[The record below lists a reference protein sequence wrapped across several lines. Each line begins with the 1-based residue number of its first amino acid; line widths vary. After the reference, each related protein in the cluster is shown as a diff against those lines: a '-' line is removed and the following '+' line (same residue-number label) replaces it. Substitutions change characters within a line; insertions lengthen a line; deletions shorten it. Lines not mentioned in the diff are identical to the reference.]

1 MSISA
6 LLAKLSSNPEDV
18 QFDEVISVIDE
29 NYDFTP
35 CSFSNGGMMNES
47 GQNNGSCK
55 IFAFAQR
62 HNLTEQQTLH
72 CFGDYY
78 RQDVLA
84 SPGNSN
90 HQNIRNFMVTGWSG
104 IRFDGIPLQDKQ

>member
-6 LLAKLSSNPEDV
+6 LLSILSSSADDV
-18 QFDEVISVIDE
+18 QFDEVISVIDD
-29 NYDFTP
+29 NYNFTP
-35 CSFSNGGMMNES
+35 CSFSNGNVMNEA

-55 IFAFAQR
+55 IFAFAQW

-72 CFGDYY
+72 CFGEYY
-78 RQDVLA
+78 RQDVL
-84 SPGNSN
+84 GNSDGTD

-104 IRFDGIPLQDKQ
+104 ISFDGIPLQDKQ